1 MVSSAPMNALVL
13 VILLAG
19 SGGADGGIDGGTDG
33 GQRSFDGGLPAP
45 GEYWVLRQGRS
56 LGGGM
61 SGWPTPDGGP
71 PESFHR
77 WSTRCDRVRL
87 DAKTLEFEG
96 GEVSFAVSRGMIF
109 QPTVK
114 SRHRASAKATGTCRA
129 TWPAEP
135 FFESYEACSLA
146 SPPRV
151 EWRCIGKL
159 CEWTLA
165 PWRLEP
171 CEDELVRLRGMVGL
185 ALEPTHTEALRT
197 ITRFENVL
205 AKGGVLFVSPGCEPL
220 KITARDAEGMSEL
233 DSVSSALHWHARGQ
247 VQPLFGEARYSYES
261 GETDGGASWASSMS
275 TEGILIGKDQVLLGD
290 RLLFFD
296 RQKCRVP

>member
-1 MVSSAPMNALVL
+1 MNALVL
-13 VILLAG
+13 LLVLA
-19 SGGADGGIDGGTDG
+19 ADGGIDGGL
-33 GQRSFDGGLPAP
+33 RSFDGGLPAP

-61 SGWPTPDGGP
+61 SGWPGPDGGP
-71 PESFHR
+71 PERFHR

-114 SRHRASAKATGTCRA
+114 SRHRASARATGNCRA

-135 FFESYEACSLA
+135 SYESYEACSLA
-146 SPPRV
+146 SLGRV
-151 EWRCIGKL
+151 EERCVGKV
-159 CEWTLA
+159 CNWVPNA

-247 VQPLFGEARYSYES
+247 VQPLFGEVRYSYES
-261 GETDGGASWASSMS
+261 GETDGGGSWGSSM
-275 TEGILIGKDQVLLGD
+275 TTNGILIGKDQVLLGD
-290 RLLFFD
+290 RLLSFD
-296 RQKCRVP
+296 REKCRVP